1 MVDSIYS
8 LFFLGV
14 MGHVHLHVS
23 ELDKIESF
31 YTKGLGFNVM
41 TRYPGA
47 IFTSTGDYHHHIA
60 LNVWNGEGA
69 RTPAKNSV
77 GLNWY
82 TLVFPNE
89 TSREKVIDQLQ
100 QVGASVVSEGDYYTT
115 EDPSGN
121 TIHLKLGNN

>member
-41 TRYPGA
+41 KRYPGA

-77 GLNWY
+77 GLN
-82 TLVFPNE
+82 
-89 TSREKVIDQLQ
+89 
-100 QVGASVVSEGDYYTT
+100 
-115 EDPSGN
+115 
-121 TIHLKLGNN
+121 